1 VTPRTAGFSMLPMA
15 ELTAVTVLV
24 TIVLMF
30 IGGSPA
36 GTAGGIKTTTLG
48 LLLATVWA
56 VVRGD
61 EEVVVL
67 ARRIP
72 WATVGKALALAVMAT
87 GLVLG
92 VTLLM
97 LVVDGHDVIPTVF
110 EVVSAFGTVGLTLG
124 ITPELSPAG
133 KLLIIA
139 TMYAG
144 RVGPL
149 TLAVAL
155 ASRGRR
161 PVLIR
166 YPEERVLVG

>member
-1 VTPRTAGFSMLPMA
+1 
-15 ELTAVTVLV
+15 
-24 TIVLMF
+24 
-30 IGGSPA
+30 
-36 GTAGGIKTTTLG
+36 
-48 LLLATVWA
+48 
-56 VVRGD
+56 VRGD
-61 EEVVVL
+61 DEVVIL
-67 ARRIP
+67 ERRIP
-72 WATVGKALALAVMAT
+72 AATIGKALALAVMAS

-97 LVVDGHDVIPTVF
+97 LMVDGHPLVPTFF

-124 ITPELSPAG
+124 ITPQLSPAG

-155 ASRGRR
+155 ARRGRR
-161 PVLIR
+161 PVLVR
-166 YPEERVLVG
+166 YPAGRVLVG